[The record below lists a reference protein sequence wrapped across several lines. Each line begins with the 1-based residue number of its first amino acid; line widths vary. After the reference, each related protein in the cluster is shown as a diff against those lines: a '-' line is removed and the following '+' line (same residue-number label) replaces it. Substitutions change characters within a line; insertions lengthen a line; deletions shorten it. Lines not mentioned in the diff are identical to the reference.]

1 MASYLITGASRGIGL
16 ELVKQLLEL
25 PASQV
30 SKVFAVAR
38 NVETDAIKE
47 LVQKYSDR
55 IIPISASVDNTA
67 SLEKAVESV
76 NGNLDGQGLDVL
88 VNNAGISGLTTGGI
102 KGMEVDQLSQILDVN
117 VIGVQRVTAAF
128 VPLLEQ
134 GTQKK
139 VFNIVISSSALG
151 SFAYA
156 PYIAGMPTD
165 AYIISKTAL
174 NMLTLRWAQQ
184 YADAGFT
191 IAAVS
196 PGWLRTDMGSKDAD
210 LSVEQGVSEVKR
222 LILESGKEKNGKFL
236 NIKVAKTDDMM
247 WEYDGKDIA
256 W

>member
-38 NVETDAIKE
+38 NTETDAIKE
-47 LVQKYSDR
+47 LVQKHSDR
-55 IIPISASVDNTA
+55 VVPVSASVNDTA

-76 NGNLDGQGLDVL
+76 KNKLDGQGLDVL

-117 VIGVQRVTAAF
+117 VVGVQRVTAAF
-128 VPLLEQ
+128 LPLLEQ

-139 VFNIVISSSALG
+139 VFNISSALG

-156 PYIAGMPTD
+156 PYIAGLPTD

-174 NMLTLRWAQQ
+174 NMLTVRWAQQ
-184 YADAGFT
+184 YAEAGFT
-191 IAAVS
+191 IAAIS
-196 PGWLRTDMGSKDAD
+196 PGWLRTDMGSQDAD
-210 LSVEQGVSEVKR
+210 IGVEQGVSEVKR
-222 LILESGKEKNGKFL
+222 LILESGKEQNGKFL
-236 NIKVAKTDDMM
+236 NIKVAKTDEMT